1 MSGGGSIT
9 YYSPR
14 QIDLI
19 RESGR
24 IVAECLELVRTTI
37 GPGVTTRQIDRV
49 VTDHIVK
56 SGGRSPFLGY
66 ELPGKVPF
74 PASLCASVNDVVV
87 HGVPNDVPLKQG
99 DLVSID
105 VGVYKNGYIG
115 DSAWTF
121 PVGEPDE
128 AAKRL
133 LQAGEESLYAGIAA
147 MKPKGVLA
155 DASRAV
161 QKLVEGRGYS
171 VVRDYVGHGVG
182 LSLHEEPQVRN
193 YTEAK
198 DWLPGFRTVLK
209 PGMVLAIEPM
219 VNEGTEKVKGEPND
233 WPVRTEDGGRS
244 VHFEH
249 TVAIFSD
256 RIEILTKL

>member
-1 MSGGGSIT
+1 MSDTPKI
-9 YYSPR
+9 YSPR
-14 QIDLI
+14 QIELI
-19 RESGR
+19 RDSGR
-24 IVAECLELVRTTI
+24 VVAQCLDLVRKMI
-37 GPGVTTRQIDRV
+37 APGVTTRQIDQAV
-49 VTDHIVK
+49 ADHITK
-56 SGGRSPFLGY
+56 SGGRSPFKGY

-74 PASLCASVNDVVV
+74 PAAVCASVNDVVV
-87 HGVPNDVPLKQG
+87 HGIPDDVPLKAG

-121 PVGEPDE
+121 PVGAPDAE
-128 AAKRL
+128 AAKL
-133 LQAGEESLYAGIAA
+133 LKAGEEALYAGIEA
-147 MKPKGVLA
+147 MKPKGLLA
-155 DASRAV
+155 EASRAV
-161 QKLVEGRGYS
+161 QTLIEERGFS

-182 LSLHEEPQVRN
+182 QSLHEAPQVRN
-193 YTEAK
+193 YVETK

-219 VNEGTEKVKGEPND
+219 VNEGTEKVKGAPNE
-233 WPVRTEDGGRS
+233 WPVRTLDKGRS

-249 TVAIFSD
+249 TVAILAD